1 MKWAFFLHFKGILCM
16 RWNDTFQHEA
26 KKVKRY
32 WLECGNFATHQWSN
46 KFKCNATRLC
56 NLPILTSQNMAH
68 RTSILTLHIGNRRIS
83 YHAEK
88 NRSNSSVSNTGLRF
102 GDCLCN
108 VSFFFQSLLSA
119 YKHLQT
125 ANMFAAS
132 HFDIVLHTVFPWL
145 HGVFFGSEGI
155 GWVNVGA
162 SYVLEIGMR

>member
-1 MKWAFFLHFKGILCM
+1 M
-16 RWNDTFQHEA
+16 RWNGTFQHEA

-32 WLECGNFATHQWSN
+32 WLEFGNFASHQRSN

-56 NLPILTSQNMAH
+56 NLPILTSQNMAR

-108 VSFFFQSLLSA
+108 VSFFFNPYFPLTNTYERQICSLRHTLILYSIQFFLDCMEFFWLRGNWVGKRGCFVRFGNRSA
-119 YKHLQT
+119 IKCYIR
-125 ANMFAAS
+125 F
-132 HFDIVLHTVFPWL
+132 HFF
-145 HGVFFGSEGI
+145 
-155 GWVNVGA
+155 
-162 SYVLEIGMR
+162 

>member
-16 RWNDTFQHEA
+16 RWNETFQHEA

-108 VSFFFQSLLSA
+108 VSFFFNPYFPLTNTYERQICSLR
-119 YKHLQT
+119 
-125 ANMFAAS
+125 
-132 HFDIVLHTVFPWL
+132 HTL
-145 HGVFFGSEGI
+145 ILYSIQFFLDCMEFFLAQRELGG
-155 GWVNVGA
+155 
-162 SYVLEIGMR
+162 

>member
-1 MKWAFFLHFKGILCM
+1 MKWTFFLHFKGILCM
-16 RWNDTFQHEA
+16 RWNGTFQYEA

-32 WLECGNFATHQWSN
+32 WLEFGNFASHQWSN

-56 NLPILTSQNMAH
+56 NLPILTSQNMAR

-108 VSFFFQSLLSA
+108 FSFFSIPTFR
-119 YKHLQT
+119 LQT
-125 ANMFAAS
+125 PTNGKYVRCVTLWYCTPYSFS
-132 HFDIVLHTVFPWL
+132 LTVWS
-145 HGVFFGSEGI
+145 FFGSEGI

-162 SYVLEIGMR
+162 SYVLEIGVR